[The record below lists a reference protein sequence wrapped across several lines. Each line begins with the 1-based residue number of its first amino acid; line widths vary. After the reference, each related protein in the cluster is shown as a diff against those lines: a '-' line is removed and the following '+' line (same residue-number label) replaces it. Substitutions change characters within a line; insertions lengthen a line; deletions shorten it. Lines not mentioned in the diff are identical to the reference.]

1 MKLDNRWTTALLVA
15 ACLPLASCR
24 KMEKE
29 AGDEG
34 EQKAA
39 TVVHQEDK
47 HPDQP
52 ALITLTDEAAKRIDV
67 QTADIQDIDVKGAKQ
82 KVMPY
87 AALLY
92 DTEGETWAFTTAEP
106 LTFVRQRIKVD
117 RIDGD
122 NAILAQGPAAGTKV
136 VTVGAA
142 ELFGSEEGIEED

>member
-1 MKLDNRWTTALLVA
+1 MKSDYRWMLGLLVA
-15 ACLPLASCR
+15 VCLPLSACR
-24 KMEKE
+24 KMEAE
-29 AGDEG
+29 ADQEGDD
-34 EQKAA
+34 KPA

-52 ALITLTDEAAKRIDV
+52 AIVTLTEDAEKRIDL
-67 QTADIQDIDVKGAKQ
+67 QTARIEDKDINGAKQ

-87 AALLY
+87 SALLY
-92 DTEGETWAFTTAEP
+92 DTEGETWTFTNAEP
-106 LTFVRQRIKVD
+106 LTYVRQKIKVD

-142 ELFGSEEGIEED
+142 ELFGSEEGIEEE

>member
-1 MKLDNRWTTALLVA
+1 MTFDHRWITALLVA

-24 KMEKE
+24 KMEAE
-29 AGDEG
+29 ADEG
-34 EQKAA
+34 EDKAA
-39 TVVHQEDK
+39 TVVHQEDE

-52 ALITLTDEAAKRIDV
+52 AVVTLTEDAEKRIDL
-67 QTADIQDIDVKGAKQ
+67 QTAAIQEVDVNGAKQ

-92 DTEGETWAFTTAEP
+92 DTEGETWTFTTTEP

-117 RIDGD
+117 HIDGD

>member
-1 MKLDNRWTTALLVA
+1 MALLVA
-15 ACLPLASCR
+15 ACLPLASCK

-29 AGDEG
+29 AEEG

-39 TVVHQEDK
+39 TVVHQEEK

-52 ALITLTDEAAKRIDV
+52 AVITLKEDAAKRIDV
-67 QTADIQDIDVKGAKQ
+67 QTADVQDLDVKGAKQ

-87 AALLY
+87 SALLY
-92 DTEGETWAFTTAEP
+92 DTTGETWTFTNAEP
-106 LTFVRQRIKVD
+106 LTYVRQKIKVD

-122 NAILAQGPAAGTKV
+122 KVFLAQGPAAGTKV

-142 ELFGSEEGIEED
+142 ELFGSEEEFEEE

>member
-1 MKLDNRWTTALLVA
+1 MKFDYRWMMALLVA
-15 ACLPLASCR
+15 ACLPLASCK

-29 AGDEG
+29 AEEG
-34 EQKAA
+34 EQKPAS
-39 TVVHQEDK
+39 VVHQEEK

-52 ALITLTDEAAKRIDV
+52 ALITLTEDAAKRIDV
-67 QTADIQDIDVKGAKQ
+67 QTANIQDIDVNGAKQ

-92 DTEGETWAFTTAEP
+92 DTDGETWAFTSAEP
-106 LTFVRQRIKVD
+106 LTYVRQKIKVD

-122 NAILAQGPAAGTKV
+122 KAILAQGPAAGTKV

-142 ELFGSEEGIEED
+142 ELFGSEEEFEEE

>member
-1 MKLDNRWTTALLVA
+1 MKFDNRWMTALLVA

-29 AGDEG
+29 ASDEG

-52 ALITLTDEAAKRIDV
+52 ALITLTEEAAKRIDV
-67 QTADIQDIDVKGAKQ
+67 QTADIQDVDVKGAKQ

-87 AALLY
+87 AALMY
-92 DTEGETWAFTTAEP
+92 DTEGETWTFTNAEP
-106 LTFVRQRIKVD
+106 LTFVRQKIKVD
-117 RIDGD
+117 RIEGD
-122 NAILAQGPAAGTKV
+122 KAFLAQGPAAGTKV

-142 ELFGSEEGIEED
+142 ELYGSEEEFEEE

>member
-1 MKLDNRWTTALLVA
+1 MKFDYRWTLAVLVA
-15 ACLPLASCR
+15 ACLPLASCK

-29 AGDEG
+29 ADEG

-39 TVVHQEDK
+39 TVVHQEEK

-52 ALITLTDEAAKRIDV
+52 ALITLTPDAAKRIDV
-67 QTADIQDIDVKGAKQ
+67 QTIAIQDVDVNGAKQ

-92 DTEGETWAFTTAEP
+92 DTSGETWAFTNAEP
-106 LTFVRQRIKVD
+106 LTYVRQKIKVD

-122 NAILAQGPAAGTKV
+122 KAILAQGPAAGTKV

-142 ELFGSEEGIEED
+142 ELYGSESEFEEE

>member
-1 MKLDNRWTTALLVA
+1 
-15 ACLPLASCR
+15 
-24 KMEKE
+24 MEKE
-29 AGDEG
+29 ASDEG

-39 TVVHQEDK
+39 IVVHQEDK

-52 ALITLTDEAAKRIDV
+52 AIVTLTEDAEKRIDLQTVAV
-67 QTADIQDIDVKGAKQ
+67 QEVDVNGAKQ

-92 DTEGETWAFTTAEP
+92 DTEGETWAFTNAEP

-117 RIDGD
+117 HIDGD

>member
-1 MKLDNRWTTALLVA
+1 MKFDNRWMLALLVT

-24 KMEKE
+24 KMEAE
-29 AGDEG
+29 ADEG
-34 EQKAA
+34 DNKAA

-52 ALITLTDEAAKRIDV
+52 AIVTLTEDAEKRIDL
-67 QTADIQDIDVKGAKQ
+67 QTAAVQDVDINGAKQ

-92 DTEGETWAFTTAEP
+92 DTNGETWTFTNAEP

-117 RIDGD
+117 HIDGD

>member
-1 MKLDNRWTTALLVA
+1 MKFDNRWITAVLVA
-15 ACLPLASCR
+15 ACLSFSSCR

-29 AGDEG
+29 AGEEG

-52 ALITLTDEAAKRIDV
+52 ALITLTEEAAKRIDV
-67 QTADIQDIDVKGAKQ
+67 QTSDIQDVDVKGAKQ

-92 DTEGETWAFTTAEP
+92 DTQGETWTFTNAEP
-106 LTFVRQRIKVD
+106 LTFVRQKIKVD
-117 RIDGD
+117 RIEGEK
-122 NAILAQGPAAGTKV
+122 AFLAQGPAAGTKV
-136 VTVGAA
+136 VIVGAA
-142 ELFGSEEGIEED
+142 ELYGSEEEFEEE